1 MEVDD
6 GHTHVEDEYDDDNRE
21 LPHVPRQGSGWL
33 TQTTEDVPTSSS
45 CESFPG
51 GAPGCEREGARRSCC
66 VCGDKASAYNFGVL
80 TCDTCKAFFRR
91 NATRLE
97 ELKCVFNGNCVIDT
111 VTRKFCSS
119 CRLQK
124 CFRLGMKPQLIL
136 NDERKKA
143 RLSRSNKQREQEQ
156 KSESRS
162 QITLSQPLESI
173 CHFTQPQPSRYQHPA
188 LTPGPQPSQ
197 SVPVCVAYSENS
209 MQEFTSVQSS
219 PVSELCPI
227 DLLPVFASE
236 PCGSSHV
243 DSAPVPQE
251 MSASA
256 HGKRFDD
263 MAGTCHE
270 ACKSPSFQHVSLS
283 DLPSDIKRYWLLSTE
298 ERTLL
303 AHLTSKYQET
313 MLRITHRDPDQPLEV
328 ITVLQMESY
337 LKVLEKVCYH
347 CVSFAKAVP
356 EFRELKQVDQ
366 IAALKASFVQ
376 AYGICASSFFVPESD
391 VWRIFLGDISV
402 SQLPSDFH
410 STTFTRDG
418 ADLCTQVKAVAGN
431 DLTLYALLHILVL
444 LDPREG
450 TINEPTELNTSR
462 DKYLILLKHYLQS
475 EYSYVYADRYFTA
488 LMNRLVL
495 LYDMG
500 QVAASHFKQF
510 SHLFQP
516 LLAEMLSGD

>member
-1 MEVDD
+1 
-6 GHTHVEDEYDDDNRE
+6 
-21 LPHVPRQGSGWL
+21 
-33 TQTTEDVPTSSS
+33 
-45 CESFPG
+45 
-51 GAPGCEREGARRSCC
+51 
-66 VCGDKASAYNFGVL
+66 
-80 TCDTCKAFFRR
+80 
-91 NATRLE
+91 
-97 ELKCVFNGNCVIDT
+97 
-111 VTRKFCSS
+111 
-119 CRLQK
+119 
-124 CFRLGMKPQLIL
+124 
-136 NDERKKA
+136 
-143 RLSRSNKQREQEQ
+143 
-156 KSESRS
+156 
-162 QITLSQPLESI
+162 
-173 CHFTQPQPSRYQHPA
+173 
-188 LTPGPQPSQ
+188 
-197 SVPVCVAYSENS
+197 
-209 MQEFTSVQSS
+209 
-219 PVSELCPI
+219 
-227 DLLPVFASE
+227 
-236 PCGSSHV
+236 
-243 DSAPVPQE
+243 
-251 MSASA
+251 
-256 HGKRFDD
+256 

-337 LKVLEKVCYH
+337 LKVLEKICYH

-376 AYGICASSFFVPESD
+376 AYGICASSFFVPEND

-450 TINEPTELNTSR
+450 TINEPTALNTSR